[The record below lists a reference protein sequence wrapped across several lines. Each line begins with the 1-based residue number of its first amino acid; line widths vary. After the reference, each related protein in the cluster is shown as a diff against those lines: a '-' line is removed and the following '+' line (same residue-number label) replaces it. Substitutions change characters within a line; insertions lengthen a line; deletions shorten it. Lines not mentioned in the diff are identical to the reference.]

1 MRPQDAGRKMRLS
14 RLSTFLF
21 LAAGAVAH
29 AQTTL
34 SGSSVV
40 INGQG
45 PNTFSNDGGAP
56 RVTIFPV
63 TPTAGDPYTSP
74 DSLQVGGSAEWA
86 SGQLTI
92 RGAPYGYFDTG
103 ALLSMVTT
111 DAPLVN
117 MRAGIE
123 AGYNAGPSV
132 MANSADFDMVSLY
145 NQTNNVLP
153 RVTASAAI
161 ANSDN
166 VARTVSYTA
175 TTINFSPALSS
186 AQLGLLRRSMWVIT
200 NSIDLRV
207 TASSF
212 TLAAADLATISNGDG
227 LTVSSTGALP
237 AGVTA
242 GQTYYAT
249 IEYGNLYLAASASDA
264 AAGVPVPMTA
274 SGSGS
279 ITVTDTTTGKSVPAT
294 FKLFV
299 APTTTLP
306 FVNYYGSTIKSWA
319 TDGTSIT
326 VAGWTVPGQ
335 GNGASGQVPP
345 VAAANLDKVHS
356 SYNAPAVFIGA
367 PTKAFLNNWVQI
379 YSPDP
384 SSAASVNNG
393 APYAFPQNHD
403 SQIHQFEG
411 LELDQI
417 NYGTLDYDASF
428 HGLTIGY
435 SPLGVVGYG
444 TASAHPVQPTSDSYD
459 LLLAGE
465 MPTLLKFNEMPTAN
479 VIQATSLLFK
489 GNNSVSA
496 SLNSRSELMETSKLI
511 DYNNMRLMT
520 WLQRDAVGTGVNYGS
535 MRVGLMVDG
544 TQGNFDGTL
553 EGQIVFSPPGYSGGI
568 GFCGFSTHCNL
579 YVQGDNNVS
588 LGNSSTLILRTPSG
602 GIGGTI
608 NSDAQGDTVIGTQT
622 AGGSLVASNPI
633 AAQSGINVTG
643 NANVSGGLTAGVAT
657 INNSL
662 TANAI
667 YSKNQIE
674 IGKSASLWFQTST
687 GSIAGTL
694 NSDDAGDVLFGTQVG
709 GGSAISTVPLVAQNG
724 LNVTGNANVSG
735 GLTAGVATVSNSL
748 TANAIYS
755 KNQIEIGKSASLWFQ
770 TSTGSIAGTFSSDD
784 AGDVLFGTQVGG
796 GSAISTIPFVARNG
810 LSVTGGNATFSNN
823 LTANA
828 IYSTNQIVIGKNSGL
843 LFQTSA
849 GGTAGTISSDNAGDV
864 NLGTQVAGGSATVN
878 MPMVAT
884 QGLQVTGGS
893 VVSSVPVQLAN
904 YSYASLPATGTPG
917 AEVFCKDCL
926 KPSETAGAGTGML
939 VVDDGHSRWITTVG
953 TVAAH

>member
-1 MRPQDAGRKMRLS
+1 MRGAMRLS
-14 RLSTFLF
+14 RLSIFLL
-21 LAAGAVAH
+21 LAAGAAAR
-29 AQTTL
+29 AQTL

-40 INGQG
+40 VNGQG
-45 PNTFSNDGGAP
+45 PDTFSNDGGAP

-63 TPTAGDPYTSP
+63 TPTAGDAYASP
-74 DSLQVGGSAEWA
+74 DSLQLGGSAEWA

-92 RGAPYGYFDTG
+92 RGAPYGYYDTG

-111 DAPLVN
+111 DASLVN
-117 MRAGIE
+117 MRAGID
-123 AGYNAGPSV
+123 AGFNGGPSV
-132 MANSADFDMVSLY
+132 MADSADFDMVSLY

-153 RVTASAAI
+153 RVTASSAI
-161 ANSDN
+161 TNSDN
-166 VARTVSYTA
+166 VARSVSYTA
-175 TTINFSPALSS
+175 TTVNFSPALSA
-186 AQLGLLRRSMWVIT
+186 AQLALLRRSMWVTT

-212 TLAAADLATISNGDG
+212 TLAASDLATISNGDG
-227 LTVSSTGALP
+227 LTLSSTGTLP

-242 GQTYYAT
+242 GQTYYAMV
-249 IEYGNLYLAASASDA
+249 EYGNLYLAASAADA
-264 AAGVPVPMTA
+264 AAGVPVSITA
-274 SGSGS
+274 PGSGS
-279 ITVTDTTTGKSVPAT
+279 ISVADATTGHALAAT
-294 FKLFV
+294 LKLFV

-306 FVNYYGSTIKSWA
+306 VVNYYGSTVKSWA
-319 TDGTSIT
+319 ADGSSIT

-345 VAAANLDKVHS
+345 VATANLDKVRS
-356 SYNAPAVFIGA
+356 SYNAPAVFVGA

-384 SSAASVNNG
+384 SSAASVSNG

-411 LELDQI
+411 LELDQV
-417 NYGTLDYDASF
+417 NYSTVDYDASF
-428 HGLTIGY
+428 HGMTIGY

-444 TASAHPVQPTSDSYD
+444 TSGAHPVLPTTDSYD

-465 MPTLLKFNEMPTAN
+465 MPTLLKFNEIPTAN
-479 VIQATSLLFK
+479 VMQATSLLFK
-489 GNNSVSA
+489 GNSSVPT

-511 DYNNMRLMT
+511 DYNTMRLMT

-568 GFCGFSTHCNL
+568 GFCGFSAHCNL
-579 YVQGDNNVS
+579 YVQSDNNVS

-622 AGGSLVASNPI
+622 AGGALVASNPI
-633 AAQSGINVTG
+633 TAQNGINVSG
-643 NANVSGGLTAGVAT
+643 NATVSGGLTAGVAT
-657 INNSL
+657 I
-662 TANAI
+662 
-667 YSKNQIE
+667 
-674 IGKSASLWFQTST
+674 
-687 GSIAGTL
+687 
-694 NSDDAGDVLFGTQVG
+694 
-709 GGSAISTVPLVAQNG
+709 
-724 LNVTGNANVSG
+724 
-735 GLTAGVATVSNSL
+735 SNSL

-755 KNQIEIGKSASLWFQ
+755 NNQIEIGKSASLWFQ

-784 AGDVLFGTQVGG
+784 SGDVLFGTQIGG

-810 LSVTGGNATFSNN
+810 LSVTGGNATFSNS

-828 IYSTNQIVIGKNSGL
+828 IYSTNQVVIGKNSGL
-843 LFQTSA
+843 LFQTSSGA
-849 GGTAGTISSDNAGDV
+849 TAGTISSDNTGNV
-864 NLGTQVAGGSATVN
+864 NLGTQVAGGSAMVN
-878 MPMVAT
+878 MPMVAA
-884 QGLQVTGGS
+884 QGIKVTGGS
-893 VVSSVPVQLAN
+893 VVASVPVQLAN
-904 YSYASLPATGTPG
+904 YSYTSLPATGTTG

-939 VVDDGHSRWITTVG
+939 VVDDGHAHWITTAG